1 MKQVICPNCSQKC
14 IRHDEDFRTVFGTPY
29 SGFTVERLTEMMTR
43 IYDKR
48 EFYRNVFTDCSQNS
62 IYRYIQE
69 FDVAAGKEAIQQAF
83 GREASKEEV
92 YGMKYHSY
100 GSIAMLV
107 EWLRGDLSSPR

>member
-1 MKQVICPNCSQKC
+1 MEQVICPNCSQKC
-14 IRHDEDFRTVFGTPY
+14 IRHDEDFRAV
-29 SGFTVERLTEMMTR
+29 
-43 IYDKR
+43 
-48 EFYRNVFTDCSQNS
+48 
-62 IYRYIQE
+62 
-69 FDVAAGKEAIQQAF
+69 F